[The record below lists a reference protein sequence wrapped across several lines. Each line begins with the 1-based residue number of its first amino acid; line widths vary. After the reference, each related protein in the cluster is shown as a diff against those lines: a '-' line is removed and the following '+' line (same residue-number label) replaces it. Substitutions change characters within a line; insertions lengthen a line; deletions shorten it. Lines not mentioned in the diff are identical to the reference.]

1 MGPIFE
7 SCQAMKEAVQRV
19 AELLPGLPADD
30 VTLLKMLNIAGTR
43 LDDTEEAWLKPYQ
56 LSKSEFRTLMMLFSS
71 PQQQTHPSELCQ
83 WASQKPTNMT
93 RIIDGLLKQGLVT
106 RRPSAEDRRRII
118 LEVTP
123 EGDRLVRELLPRL
136 RPRLESLFRGF
147 TPAEHRQFR
156 QLTEKL
162 LGNIDAMDHASQ

>member
-7 SCQAMKEAVQRV
+7 SFQAMQEAVQRV
-19 AELLPGLPADD
+19 ADRLPGLPADD

-43 LDDTEEAWLKPYQ
+43 LDDAEEAWLKPYQ
-56 LSKSEFRTLMMLFSS
+56 LSRSEFRTLMMLFSS

-83 WASQKPTNMT
+83 WAAQKPTNMT

-106 RRPSAEDRRRII
+106 RRASDQDRRRII

-156 QLTEKL
+156 LLTEKL
-162 LGNIDAMDHASQ
+162 LGNLDAMDHTSE

>member
-7 SCQAMKEAVQRV
+7 SCQAMKDAVQRV
-19 AELLPGLPADD
+19 AELLPGLPVDD

-43 LDDTEEAWLKPYQ
+43 LDEAEEAWLKPYQ

-71 PQQQTHPSELCQ
+71 PEKQTHPSELCQ

-93 RIIDGLLKQGLVT
+93 RIIDALLKHGLVT
-106 RRPSAEDRRRII
+106 RRPSDEDRRRII

-123 EGDRLVRELLPRL
+123 EGERLVRELLPML
-136 RPRLESLFRGF
+136 HPRLQAMFKDF
-147 TPAEHRQFR
+147 TPDEHRQLR
-156 QLTEKL
+156 QLMEKL
-162 LGNIDAMDHASQ
+162 LRNIDAMDTASE